1 MQSKVIYKIDVNG
14 EVEGT
19 RLPEEDVCL
28 ERNETDKP
36 IPDGLFKPRFD
47 FETGWYEGATQ
58 EELLTV
64 ENILNG
70 NEEVALTDVEKL
82 AQAVS
87 DLEIKDM
94 EKNELIVQLGQ
105 QVTDLE
111 IQLLESE
118 GV

>member
-1 MQSKVIYKIDVNG
+1 MSPNLLYKIDVSG
-14 EVEGT
+14 EVTGT
-19 RLPEEDVCL
+19 RLSDGNGCL
-28 ERNETDKP
+28 GQNETDKP

-58 EELLTV
+58 EELLAV
-64 ENILNG
+64 ENVLNG
-70 NEEVALTDVEKL
+70 NTEVALTEVEKL

-105 QVTDLE
+105 QVTDFE